1 MPPQLA
7 LALCLAAVV
16 YMLRVERRQCPE
28 VTRALWIPTV
38 WVLYVASRPIAL
50 WLKTERVNTDASS
63 PLDMAVL
70 IAFFLSASMILSRRK
85 GRWAG
90 ALKENPWLMVL
101 FAFMAMSIVWSVI
114 PATSLKRLI
123 REILAV
129 MMALAVFSEP
139 SPRLAIE
146 SILRRG
152 TLILIP
158 FSLVL
163 IKYFPDYGVEYG
175 RWSGDQEWLGVAQQK
190 NSLALICVISAIYL
204 IWSLFRRW
212 RKDRPAEWRYQT
224 PADVLLLMSALYLL
238 GGPDHSL
245 FYSATSIYA
254 FLAGLMVTALIYARE
269 KAGKSV
275 KAGWLMVLTVFVV
288 LFGVVTVLISGST
301 IGFFASTAGRDATL
315 TGRTQVWTSLMPVVM
330 GSPLIGRGFGGFWT
344 SGTRDAFKISGAHS
358 GYLDVLLGTG
368 FVGLL
373 LVALFLLSSCRKAH
387 RELSRDL
394 YWGLLW
400 IWYFV
405 LVLVHNIGESSVDTF
420 TAQLTAILLF
430 FTICSSTRTP
440 RDSKVPEA
448 PNGEE
453 PAGA

>member
-16 YMLRVERRQCPE
+16 YLLKIERKHNPE

-38 WVLYVASRPIAL
+38 WVLYIASRPIQL
-50 WLKTERVNTDASS
+50 WLKTESLNSDASS

-70 IAFFLSASMILSRRK
+70 IAFILSASMILSRRK

-90 ALKENPWLMVL
+90 ALKENPWLMAL
-101 FAFMAMSIVWSVI
+101 FAFMAVSILWSVI
-114 PATSLKRLI
+114 PAASFKRLI
-123 REILAV
+123 REVLAV

-163 IKYFPDYGVEYG
+163 VKYFPDYGVEYG

-190 NSLALICVISAIYL
+190 NSLALICVISAIFL

-212 RKDRPAEWRYQT
+212 RKDRPAGWRYQT
-224 PADVLLLMSALYLL
+224 PADVVLLLIALYLL

-254 FLAGLMVTALIYARE
+254 FLAGLLIAAGIYARE
-269 KAGKSV
+269 KAGKRV
-275 KAGWLMVLTVFVV
+275 KAGWLMALTAFIV
-288 LFGVVTVLISGST
+288 LFGVVTVFISGST

-315 TGRTQVWTSLMPVVM
+315 TGRTQVWASLMPVVM

-344 SGTRDAFKISGAHS
+344 SRTRDAFKISGAHS
-358 GYLDVLLGTG
+358 GYLDVLIGTG
-368 FVGLL
+368 LAGLL

-394 YWGLLW
+394 YWALLW
-400 IWYFV
+400 IWYLV
-405 LVLVHNIGESSVDTF
+405 VVLVHNIGESSIDTF
-420 TAQLTAILLF
+420 TAQSTAILLF
-430 FTICSSTRTP
+430 FTICSSTRARRGPGTL
-440 RDSKVPEA
+440 EA
-448 PNGEE
+448 PDGEVA
-453 PAGA
+453 AGP